1 MNLRMPVVLLLAAV
15 PILSTACGKLMG
27 PPPRPRTDGYSAVVT
42 VRSADTE
49 LASFRLWVRGEA
61 VRRSTTAREDAP
73 YFVREKA
80 AGPVFEVNPA
90 AKSFREGTAGAL
102 LAHLDDLPLGPDFN
116 HAAEASRRGIRDYR
130 RESDSV
136 FAGNAC
142 AIWTFYDR
150 PDALNS
156 PSTSYWTAPALD
168 GVVVRRVRSVPKAD
182 ATEEKTYAEL
192 THIRVGVD
200 PELFRVPEGFRK
212 EETPAR

>member
-1 MNLRMPVVLLLAAV
+1 MKVRVPAVLLLAAA
-15 PILSTACGKLMG
+15 PLLSAACGKLMG
-27 PPPRPRTDGYSAVVT
+27 RPPRPRTDGYSAIVT

-61 VRRSTTAREDAP
+61 VRRSTTDREDAP

-80 AGPVFEVNPA
+80 SGPVFEVNPA

-102 LAHLDDLPLGPDFN
+102 LAQLDDFPLGPDFN
-116 HAAEASRRGIRDYR
+116 HAAEANRRGIRDYR

-156 PSTSYWTAPALD
+156 PSASYWTAAALD
-168 GVVVRRVRSVPKAD
+168 GVVVRRVRTVPKAD
-182 ATEEKTYAEL
+182 GSEEKTYTEL
-192 THIRVGVD
+192 THIRVGAD
-200 PELFRVPEGFRK
+200 PELFRVPGGFLK
-212 EETPAR
+212 ENAPAP